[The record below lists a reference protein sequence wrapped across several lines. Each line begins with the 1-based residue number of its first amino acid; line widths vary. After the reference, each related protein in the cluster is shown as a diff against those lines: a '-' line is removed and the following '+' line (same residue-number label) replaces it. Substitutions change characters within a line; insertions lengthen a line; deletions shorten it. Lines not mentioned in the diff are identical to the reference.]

1 MNQPRHFATGKGF
14 QPSLAL
20 NDSSRKVIHALLMMG
35 FLSALFGCK
44 KESSTE
50 QSQPSVGVVT
60 NDDQHNEIY
69 ERGSQL
75 ISPHMQLLDRDP
87 RVTKA
92 VREQVTRGI
101 RDLDA
106 VTAFNP
112 ANWAAFWIKGK
123 GYQVLGAHEAAN
135 KEFKASFDIQKENPD
150 VAREYAASCLE
161 LRRGAE
167 AVRVAQHAIEVTPD
181 DAGLY
186 ANLALA
192 FLIDGK
198 NTEAKRA
205 VEQALTM
212 EPQDKI
218 SQAVRGVVDDII
230 AGKRTQPKTMADL
243 NKKS

>member
-1 MNQPRHFATGKGF
+1 MIGDVR
-14 QPSLAL
+14 
-20 NDSSRKVIHALLMMG
+20 SRKVIRTLLIMG
-35 FLSALFGCK
+35 FFSTLFGCK
-44 KESSTE
+44 KESSVDPT
-50 QSQPSVGVVT
+50 QPVAVIVT

-101 RDLDA
+101 HDLDA
-106 VTAFNP
+106 VTAFNSG
-112 ANWAAFWIKGK
+112 NWAAFWIKGK

-135 KEFKASFDIQKENPD
+135 KEFKASFDIQKKNPD
-150 VAREYAASCLE
+150 VAREYASSCLE
-161 LRRGAE
+161 LGHGAE
-167 AVRVAQHAIEVTPD
+167 AVRVAQHAIQVTPD

-198 NTEAKRA
+198 NIEAKKA

-212 EPQDKI
+212 APQDKI

-230 AGKRTQPKTMADL
+230 AGKRRQPKTMADL
-243 NKKS
+243 NRKS

>member
-1 MNQPRHFATGKGF
+1 
-14 QPSLAL
+14 
-20 NDSSRKVIHALLMMG
+20 MG
-35 FLSALFGCK
+35 FFSTLFGCK
-44 KESSTE
+44 KESLIE
-50 QSQPSVGVVT
+50 QPPTTVVT
-60 NDDQHNEIY
+60 VSDDDQHNEIY

-106 VTAFNP
+106 VTTYNP
-112 ANWAAFWIKGK
+112 GNWAAFWIKGK

-135 KEFKASFDIQKENPD
+135 REFKASFDIQKQNPD

-161 LRRGAE
+161 LGHGAE
-167 AVRVAQHAIEVTPD
+167 AVRVAQHAIDVTPD

-198 NTEAKRA
+198 NAEAKKA
-205 VEQALTM
+205 IEQALM
-212 EPQDKI
+212 MAPQDKI
-218 SQAVRGVVDDII
+218 SQAVRIVVDDVI
-230 AGKRTQPKTMADL
+230 AGKRRQPKTMADL

>member
-1 MNQPRHFATGKGF
+1 
-14 QPSLAL
+14 
-20 NDSSRKVIHALLMMG
+20 MG
-35 FLSALFGCK
+35 FFSTLFGCK
-44 KESSTE
+44 KESLIE
-50 QSQPSVGVVT
+50 PPQPTAVVVT
-60 NDDQHNEIY
+60 EDDQHNVIY

-106 VTAFNP
+106 VTTFNP
-112 ANWAAFWIKGK
+112 ENWAAFWIKGK

-135 KEFKASFDIQKENPD
+135 REFKASFDIQRQNPD

-161 LRRGAE
+161 LGFGAE
-167 AVRVAQHAIEVTPD
+167 AVRVAQHAIDVTPD

-198 NTEAKRA
+198 NAEAKKA
-205 VEQALTM
+205 IEQALM
-212 EPQDKI
+212 MAPHDKI
-218 SQAVRGVVDDII
+218 SHAVRGVVEDVI
-230 AGKRTQPKTMADL
+230 AGKRRQPKSMADL

>member
-1 MNQPRHFATGKGF
+1 
-14 QPSLAL
+14 
-20 NDSSRKVIHALLMMG
+20 MG
-35 FLSALFGCK
+35 ILSTLFGCK
-44 KESSTE
+44 KQSSVE
-50 QSQPSVGVVT
+50 RPQPIVVIVT
-60 NDDQHNEIY
+60 NDDQHNEIF

-92 VREQVTRGI
+92 VREQVTRAI

-106 VTAFNP
+106 VTTFNP
-112 ANWAAFWIKGK
+112 GNWAAFWIKGK

-135 KEFKASFDIQKENPD
+135 KEFKASFDIQKQNPD
-150 VAREYAASCLE
+150 VAREYASSCLE
-161 LRRGAE
+161 LGHGAE
-167 AVRVAQHAIEVTPD
+167 AVRLSQYAIELTPD

-192 FLIDGK
+192 YLIDGK
-198 NTEAKRA
+198 NTEAKKA

-212 EPQDKI
+212 APQDKI
-218 SQAVRGVVDDII
+218 SQAVQGIVDDIV
-230 AGKRTQPKTMADL
+230 AGKRKQPKTMADL